1 MLLAYSTYGRVR
13 YAMDSHTDTA
23 VVARGLTR
31 LLIGLAQGITLYL
44 LYLAADAKAWP
55 ATQATTFAPLVLVA
69 WFVPI
74 ILLLGTGNMR
84 LRTLVAWSVVAAALL
99 AGFAVYDIDR
109 GATAGWIGT
118 WLTVGATG
126 PLLWPSPRLVFLA
139 AMGGFI
145 AQTLIVAGDADGRLI
160 GFYSRHFD
168 AAWKHAVQLAL
179 SAAFVGAFWL
189 LLWLG
194 AALFKLVNIT
204 FFAELI
210 RHRWFAYPA
219 TTLALAGAVHVT
231 DVQAGLVRG
240 MRTLLLTLLS
250 WLLPLLALIVA
261 GFLAS
266 LPFTGLAPLWST
278 RFATALLLN
287 ASAALVLLINAAYQD
302 GAPEHLPNRVL
313 RHAGSLGALTLAPM
327 VAIAA
332 YALTLRVE
340 QHGWTTDRILAAACI
355 TIAVCYALGYAWAAF
370 SRGSWL
376 KPIKRCNVATAV
388 VILGVG
394 VALLTPIA
402 DPARLSVASQLAR
415 LRSGQTPA
423 DKFDFTYL
431 RLQGA
436 RYGRAALEQLK
447 NKAEGPQAA
456 AIQRGAEQA
465 LALPE
470 PGRPVPRVAPTPE
483 QLVNNIQV
491 FPPGRVLP
499 QSFLHQN
506 WSAAPQPYLL
516 PNCLVSA
523 ANRCEAYLLDIDG
536 DGADEVLV
544 ADQFPVGSVKVL
556 KQASDGNWR
565 VAATSFSLFMRCDK
579 VRQALRAGE
588 IKLVAPLWRD
598 IEVAGVKLHFDALG
612 QVPVANT
619 CP

>member
-1 MLLAYSTYGRVR
+1 
-13 YAMDSHTDTA
+13 MDALSKPVIA
-23 VVARGLTR
+23 GKSMAR

-44 LYLAADAKAWP
+44 LYLAADATVWP
-55 ATQATTFAPLVLVA
+55 ATQAMIFAPLVLVA
-69 WFVPI
+69 WFVPVV
-74 ILLLGTGNMR
+74 LLLGAGNMR
-84 LRTLVAWSVVAAALL
+84 LRTLVGWSVVAAALL
-99 AGFAVYDIDR
+99 AGLAVHDIDR
-109 GATAGWIGT
+109 GATAGWIGI
-118 WLTVGATG
+118 WLTAGATG
-126 PLLWPSPRLVFLA
+126 PFLWPSPRLVFFA
-139 AMGGFI
+139 AMGMFI
-145 AQTLIVAGDADGRLI
+145 AQTLIVAGDADGRFI
-160 GFYSRHFD
+160 GFYPRHFD

-194 AALFKLVNIT
+194 AGLFKLVNIA

-219 TTLALAGAVHVT
+219 TTLALACAVNVT

-250 WLLPLLALIVA
+250 WLLPLMALIVA

-278 RFATALLLN
+278 RFATVLLLN

-302 GAPEHLPNRVL
+302 GAPEPLPNRVL
-313 RHAGSLGALTLAPM
+313 RHAGSLAALLLTPM

-332 YALTLRVE
+332 YALALRVE
-340 QHGWTTDRILAAACI
+340 QHGWTADRILAAFCVLISA
-355 TIAVCYALGYAWAAF
+355 CYALGYAWAAL

-376 KPIKRCNVATAV
+376 QPMKRCNVVTAF
-388 VILGVG
+388 VILGVL

-423 DKFDFTYL
+423 DKFDFAYL

-436 RYGRAALEQLK
+436 RYGREALEQLK
-447 NKAEGPQAA
+447 NNAEGPEAA

-470 PGRPVPRVAPTPE
+470 PGRRGLPVPRVAPTPE
-483 QLVNNIQV
+483 QLVSNIQV
-491 FPPGRVLP
+491 FPQGRVLP
-499 QSFLHQN
+499 ESFVHQN
-506 WSAAPQPYLL
+506 WSADRRPFLL
-516 PNCLVSA
+516 PNCLTSA
-523 ANRCEAYLLDIDG
+523 ASRCEAYLLDIDG
-536 DGADEVLV
+536 DGTDEVLV
-544 ADQFPVGSVKVL
+544 ADQIPVGSVKVF
-556 KQASDGNWR
+556 KQTSDGSWR
-565 VAATSFSLFMRCDK
+565 VAATTFSLLMRCDK

-588 IKLVAPLWRD
+588 IKLVAPPWPD
-598 IEVAGVKLHFDALG
+598 MEVAGLKLHLTVLQD
-612 QVPVANT
+612 PVANT

>member
-13 YAMDSHTDTA
+13 CAMHPHSKTVT
-23 VVARGLTR
+23 VATGMAR

-55 ATQATTFAPLVLVA
+55 ATQAMTFAPLVLVA

-74 ILLLGTGNMR
+74 ILLLGTSNMR
-84 LRTLVAWSVVAAALL
+84 LRTLVGWSAVAAALL
-99 AGFAVYDIDR
+99 AGLAVYDIYR

-118 WLTVGATG
+118 WLTGGATG
-126 PLLWPSPRLVFLA
+126 PLLWPSPRLVFFA
-139 AMGGFI
+139 AMGIFI
-145 AQTLIVAGDADGRLI
+145 AQTLIVAGDADGRVI

-194 AALFKLVNIT
+194 AALFKLVNIA

-219 TTLALAGAVHVT
+219 TTLALACAVHAT
-231 DVQAGLVRG
+231 DAQASLVRG
-240 MRTLLLTLLS
+240 MRTLQLTLLS
-250 WLLPLLALIVA
+250 WLLPLMAVIVA

-266 LPFTGLAPLWST
+266 LPFTGLAPLWRT
-278 RFATALLLN
+278 RFATVLLLN
-287 ASAALVLLINAAYQD
+287 ATAALVLLINAAYQD
-302 GAPEHLPNRVL
+302 GAPEHMPNRIL
-313 RHAGSLGALTLAPM
+313 RHAGSLGALILTPM
-327 VAIAA
+327 VALAA
-332 YALTLRVE
+332 YALALRVE
-340 QHGWTTDRILAAACI
+340 QHGWTADRIIAAACVMV
-355 TIAVCYALGYAWAAF
+355 AACYALGYVWAAL

-376 KPIKRCNVATAV
+376 QPIKRCNVATAF
-388 VILGVG
+388 VILGVL
-394 VALLTPIA
+394 VVLLTPIA

-447 NKAEGPQAA
+447 NNAEGPEAA

-470 PGRPVPRVAPTPE
+470 PGRPTPRVAPTTE

-499 QSFLHQN
+499 QSFLQQN
-506 WSAAPQPYLL
+506 WSADRQPFFL
-516 PNCLVSA
+516 PNCLTNA

-536 DGADEVLV
+536 DGTDEVLV
-544 ADQFPVGSVKVL
+544 VDQIPVGNVKVF
-556 KQASDGNWR
+556 KQTSDGSWH
-565 VAATSFSLFMRCDK
+565 VAATAFSLLMRCDK
-579 VRQALRAGE
+579 VRQALHAGE
-588 IKLVAPLWRD
+588 IKLVAPPWPD
-598 IEVAGVKLHFDALG
+598 MEVAGVKLHFNALA
-612 QVPVANT
+612 QVPVANI